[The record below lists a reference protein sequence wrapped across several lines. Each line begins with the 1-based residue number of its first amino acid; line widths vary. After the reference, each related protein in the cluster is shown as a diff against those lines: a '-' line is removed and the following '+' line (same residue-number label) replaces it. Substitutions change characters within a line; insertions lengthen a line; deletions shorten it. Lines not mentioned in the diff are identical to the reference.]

1 MEYVA
6 EEEEEEKG
14 DYSNSENPPHRLT
27 CSRHDLKNFR
37 HAVSPVTALQSTGHF
52 QNAAQNLSDDG
63 C

>member
-37 HAVSPVTALQSTGHF
+37 HAVLQLPRSNPLGISRT
-52 QNAAQNLSDDG
+52 QRKI
-63 C
+63 